1 MGSKTKVIKV
11 RSWDELPE
19 VVGPGA
25 YIVDGVK
32 IRVYEEVKDFVCMA
46 VKGVKELH
54 RKHYAS

>member
-11 RSWDELPE
+11 KSWDEVLKPE
-19 VVGPGA
+19 A

-54 RKHYAS
+54 RKHYAL

>member
-11 RSWDELPE
+11 KSWDE
-19 VVGPGA
+19 
-25 YIVDGVK
+25 VK

-54 RKHYAS
+54 RKHYAL

>member
-1 MGSKTKVIKV
+1 MSFL
-11 RSWDELPE
+11 RLL
-19 VVGPGA
+19 GPGPTSLM
-25 YIVDGVK
+25 GVK